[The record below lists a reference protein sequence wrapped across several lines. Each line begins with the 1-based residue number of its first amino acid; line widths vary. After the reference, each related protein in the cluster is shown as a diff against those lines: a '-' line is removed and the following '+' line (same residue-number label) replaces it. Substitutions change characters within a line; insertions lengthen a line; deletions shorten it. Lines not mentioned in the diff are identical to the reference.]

1 MNKKTILVTGAAS
14 GIGWETAVLFA
25 KNGWYVGA
33 FDVNEDGL
41 NSLEAKIG
49 AENCYIGYMDV
60 ADAASV
66 ERGVEA
72 FAGKTG
78 GKLNILL
85 NNAGILAFGLFEK
98 VDILVHHKIVDI
110 NFKGCLNC
118 IYYCLPY
125 LKRTEGAGIINM
137 SSLSAVYGMPELSV
151 YSATKDA
158 MGAMSEALDLELE
171 PHGIRVCNIRPPYVT
186 TPMLHGA
193 DNVKSMKSLKALFGK
208 VGPEKVA
215 KTVWKAA
222 HRNKLNWN
230 IGITGLLY
238 FLMWLT
244 PFAKRI
250 STKLLVMPKIS
261 EHNLPKN

>member
-1 MNKKTILVTGAAS
+1 MDKKTILVTGAAS

-25 KNGWYVGA
+25 KNGWYLGA
-33 FDVNEDGL
+33 FDVNEAGL
-41 NSLEAKIG
+41 KSLEAEIG
-49 AENCYIGYMDV
+49 ADNCHVGHMDV

-66 ERGVEA
+66 QRGIDA
-72 FAGKTG
+72 FAGRTG

-85 NNAGILAFGLFEK
+85 NNAGILAFGFFEN
-98 VDILVHHKIVDI
+98 VELSVHHKIVDI

-125 LKRTEGAGIINM
+125 LKKTEGAKIINM
-137 SSLSAVYGMPELSV
+137 SSLSSVYGMPELSV

-158 MGAMSEALDLELE
+158 LEAMSEALDLELA
-171 PHGIRVCNIRPPYVT
+171 HNGIRVCSIRPPYVT
-186 TPMLHGA
+186 TPMLAGA

-222 HRNKLNWN
+222 HRKKKTWN
-230 IGITGLLY
+230 IGISGPMFFFTW
-238 FLMWLT
+238 LM
-244 PFAKRI
+244 PFARRL
-250 STKLLVMPKIS
+250 SVKLLVMPRVSK
-261 EHNLPKN
+261 